1 MKIKDGLENVFGR
14 LHFMAGNNR
23 NFGALQFRRLLKS
36 YILGGGHKI
45 PMQRGSCVKE
55 AEGECVVP
63 ISDKKLPDLVDPN
76 FDEAKDTETG
86 IPPLILIRKLL
97 LCISSKTYNVLGKFS
112 KSILNFFLYERSENK
127 ILLIFKIVECHG
139 NSVE

>member
-1 MKIKDGLENVFGR
+1 MEQLEDVLRTLLEQLVFV
-14 LHFMAGNNR
+14 LQYIHPWEIR

-86 IPPLILIRKLL
+86 IMPLIWI
-97 LCISSKTYNVLGKFS
+97 
-112 KSILNFFLYERSENK
+112 
-127 ILLIFKIVECHG
+127 
-139 NSVE
+139 